1 MATQWIASN
10 NASIFKNNSITIASS
25 QAADVLARI
34 SSWSNTGIVDAI
46 DFKNADLESSM
57 QRFRDGNSIFLLG
70 NLAQYNAL
78 HREPPRFEW
87 GLAPFP
93 GDDEKYFG
101 ILGGWN
107 LGVYKYSKNPAA
119 AVKAIQWITS
129 SEAQK
134 ESILLSDPIKLLPTR
149 SDLYAGETIHI
160 ILLV

>member
-10 NASIFKNNSITIASS
+10 NASIFKNSSITIASS

-46 DFKNADLESSM
+46 DFKSANLETSM
-57 QRFRDGNSIFLLG
+57 QRFKEGHSIFLLG

-78 HREPPRFEW
+78 HRDPPKFEW

-93 GDDEKYFG
+93 GENDRFFG
-101 ILGGWN
+101 VLGGWN
-107 LGVYKYSKNPAA
+107 LGVYKFSKNPAA
-119 AVKAIQWITS
+119 AVKAIKWITS

-134 ESILLSDPIKLLPTR
+134 ESILLSEPIKLLPTR
-149 SDLYAGETIHI
+149 SELYAGETF
-160 ILLV
+160 

>member
-10 NASIFKNNSITIASS
+10 NASIFKNSSITIASS

-46 DFKNADLESSM
+46 DFKSANLETSM
-57 QRFRDGNSIFLLG
+57 QRFKEGHSIFLLG

-78 HREPPRFEW
+78 HRDPPKFEW

-93 GDDEKYFG
+93 GENERFFG
-101 ILGGWN
+101 VLGGWN
-107 LGVYKYSKNPAA
+107 LGVYKFSKNPAA
-119 AVKAIQWITS
+119 AVKAIKWITS

-134 ESILLSDPIKLLPTR
+134 ESILLSEPIKLLPTR
-149 SDLYAGETIHI
+149 SELYAGKIF
-160 ILLV
+160 